1 MAGPKK
7 KKKLKERTKLQ
18 LSLSKKAL
26 SGLVKSA
33 FDPRLSKEER
43 KRMREDAEA
52 KMKKAENIPLELNPP
67 KTKVGKFIKK
77 EFGIRV
83 PGLYKGGLTKKP
95 KRAKR
100 GY

>member
-1 MAGPKK
+1 MAGPKE
-7 KKKLKERTKLQ
+7 KKKLKERTRLQ
-18 LSLSKKAL
+18 LSLLKKSL
-26 SGLVKSA
+26 SGLVKSSL
-33 FDPRLSKEER
+33 DPRLSKEER
-43 KRMREDAEA
+43 KKMKEDVKA
-52 KMKKAENIPLELNPP
+52 KIKKAENIPLELNPP

-83 PGLYKGGLTKKP
+83 PGLYKGGLMKKP

>member
-1 MAGPKK
+1 MAGPKE

-26 SGLVKSA
+26 EELVKSA
-33 FDPRLSKEER
+33 FNPKLSYKER
-43 KRMREDAEA
+43 KSIREDAEA

-83 PGLYKGGLTKKP
+83 PGLYKGGLMKKP